1 MYPWKFS
8 AIMVNFSQSNYSASE
23 SDELV
28 QPVLVLSNPS
38 SSDITIRVDTINREA
53 TGEGLVY
60 LTSRYHT
67 DPQKVNV

>member
-1 MYPWKFS
+1 MLLNISYVHMYPWKFS

-53 TGEGLVY
+53 TGETLRSPGI
-60 LTSRYHT
+60 S
-67 DPQKVNV
+67 